1 MFLGV
6 ISSDTSDPTTNACI
20 AHCQCGN
27 ESVKPNRYPQNV
39 TVLSDVPPGLAR
51 RVLGSYAC
59 PMGQD
64 LSGIDGT
71 SSEQK
76 SAHFQEY
83 SVAANPIGL
92 MEALL

>member
-1 MFLGV
+1 VFLGV